1 MGGDADPGIPVPR
14 GIWDRSQVG
23 WDERS
28 FGMNRSLWNSSGA
41 GSRFLSPRSRDSH
54 PKIPR
59 ILRRTPNLGPFPAR
73 FSLGDA
79 PGSGDGSQVSP
90 CLPPAPSAPR
100 EMWEKKGI
108 RCVLSGLKP
117 DSRIWRFLGR
127 AGGCIPHPVP
137 AESANLGFFS
147 LKTSR
152 VLECLRKHR
161 CSTDFWDESIP
172 KSWVFGTLPVEYP

>member
-1 MGGDADPGIPVPR
+1 MPIPVPR

-23 WDERS
+23 SDERS
-28 FGMNRSLWNSSGA
+28 FGMKRSLWNSSGA

-100 EMWEKKGI
+100 EMWGKKGNSVRSERIEAGFQDLEVPGKSRWLHPSSRSSGI
-108 RCVLSGLKP
+108 RKFGIFLPENLPGFGVLEEAP
-117 DSRIWRFLGR
+117 MQHRFLG
-127 AGGCIPHPVP
+127 
-137 AESANLGFFS
+137 
-147 LKTSR
+147 
-152 VLECLRKHR
+152 
-161 CSTDFWDESIP
+161 
-172 KSWVFGTLPVEYP
+172 